1 MAVTRAK
8 DARYSSL
15 HVTYFAV
22 ARNIVYKSNTREKK
36 NNNNNNDNDDN
47 NNKKKLTGKKSPAY
61 LSNRPQVSMVYQLI
75 NHAGCW

>member
-22 ARNIVYKSNTREKK
+22 ARNIVYKSNTREKIIIIIIMIMMII
-36 NNNNNNDNDDN
+36 
-47 NNKKKLTGKKSPAY
+47 KKKLTGKKSPAY

-75 NHAGCW
+75 DHAGCW